1 MQYVDFDE
9 VVAEAILTIGASGDD
24 EIAKNFARTFIWRA
38 LQKLSVTDNT
48 IQVVQIYA
56 KNLLIKK
63 PSNMKKLEE
72 IALFD
77 ANGYFIPHVF
87 HAGNSRI
94 YPNTESYSYN
104 VTQNEG
110 TSSEETVTYFLP
122 VDLSESDTSFVI
134 GTNGTNVAYG
144 LVRYY
149 PYPLDDKNRP
159 MVREDEVEACSAF
172 VRYKWSQRKNEN
184 QSEIKE
190 NLNEW
195 LRLAD
200 YCRAEKKSSDFSNEI
215 RKQIASTL
223 NRMIPNFN
231 RSRF

>member
-24 EIAKNFARTFIWRA
+24 EIAKNFAKTFIWRA
-38 LQKLSVTDNT
+38 LQKLGVTDNT
-48 IQVVQIYA
+48 IQVVQIYT

-63 PSNMKKLEE
+63 PSNMKKLDE

-77 ANGYFIPHVF
+77 ASGCFIPHVF
-87 HAGNSRI
+87 HSGNSRI
-94 YPNTESYSYN
+94 YPNVESYNYT
-104 VTQNEG
+104 VNEG
-110 TSSEETVTYFLP
+110 TDDEVTYSLP

-134 GTNGTNVAYG
+134 GTNGTNVAYA

-149 PYPLDDKNRP
+149 PYPLDAKNLP

-184 QSEIKE
+184 QSEIRE

-200 YCRAEKKSSDFSNEI
+200 YCRAEKKSSDFSNEV

>member
-38 LQKLSVTDNT
+38 LQKLGVTDNT

-77 ANGYFIPHVF
+77 ANGCYIPHIF
-87 HAGNSRI
+87 HSGNSRI
-94 YPNTESYSYN
+94 YPNVESYSYT
-104 VTQNEG
+104 VNEG
-110 TSSEETVTYFLP
+110 TDDEVTYTLP

-134 GTNGTNVAYG
+134 GTNGTNVAYA

-149 PYPLDDKNRP
+149 PYPLDDRNRP

-172 VRYKWSQRKNEN
+172 VRYMWSKRKNEN
-184 QSEIKE
+184 QSEIRE
-190 NLNEW
+190 NRDEW

-200 YCRAEKKSSDFSNEI
+200 YCRAEKKSSDFSNEV
-215 RKQIASTL
+215 RKQIASTF